1 MHAVVDGTSQGS
13 VLAEDTWAGSNC
25 ARPVTVGREG
35 MVKVYPHQGVWIV
48 EVNGPLE
55 GLAADVDHGVQTAL
69 AEFPRA
75 VVCSL
80 PSSLVCVGEAAIS
93 TLAAIGRHAEAW
105 PETPVVMACRDLR
118 AWERLGRYPGGDR
131 LRVASSML
139 QGWTHVVHAPSLRLA
154 SLALGSEPES
164 VQAARR
170 FVTST
175 CASWGLAAFEVTGRL
190 VVSELATNAL
200 RHARSDFQVTLASD
214 GATMLRVAV
223 RDHLAVAP
231 TTRMPSVD
239 GAGGRGLLVVQG
251 VASEAGALP
260 TADGGKLVWATI
272 RPDHPGR

>member
-1 MHAVVDGTSQGS
+1 M
-13 VLAEDTWAGSNC
+13 
-25 ARPVTVGREG
+25 
-35 MVKVYPHQGVWIV
+35 KVYPYQGVWIV

-80 PSSLVCVGEAAIS
+80 PSSLVGVGEGTIT

-105 PETPVVMACRDLR
+105 PETPLVMACRDPR
-118 AWERLGRYPGGDR
+118 AREQFCRYPKGDR

-139 QGWTHVVHAPSLRLA
+139 QGWTHLVQAPTFRLA
-154 SLALGSEPES
+154 SMALGAELES

-175 CASWGLAAFEVTGRL
+175 CEAWGLAAFEVTGRL

-200 RHARSDFQVTLASD
+200 RHARSDFQVTVATN

-231 TTRMPSVD
+231 TTRTPSVD

-251 VASEAGALP
+251 VASGVGALP

-272 RPDHPGR
+272 RADDPRR